1 MAVRKK
7 RKIAIFAAVVLA
19 AVLSFPGCAMMED
32 LAGALTNLQR
42 LKFKLGAVE
51 DFSILGIPL
60 SGKANMADFSFMD
73 GLRLLDGFRTRQLPA
88 EFILNVLAL
97 NPNDGTGGSPRTVS
111 TLTSLESRLL
121 IDGTPTVTGNIERP
135 VEIPGTGQDT
145 TIPIR
150 LTIDLY
156 EFFGNKGYEEIIGL
170 ALALGGARKST
181 GRLSLDALP
190 RVSTPYGD
198 IAYPN
203 RIVIVDQTYR

>member
-1 MAVRKK
+1 
-7 RKIAIFAAVVLA
+7 
-19 AVLSFPGCAMMED
+19 MMED

-60 SGKANMADFSFMD
+60 SGKTNMADFSVMD
-73 GLRLLDGFRTRQLPA
+73 GLRLLEGFRTRQLPA
-88 EFILNVLAL
+88 EFILNVLAV

-156 EFFGNKGYEEIIGL
+156 EFFGNRGTK
-170 ALALGGARKST
+170 R
-181 GRLSLDALP
+181 SLDWPWTSEAP
-190 RVSTPYGD
+190 EKARAGSHWMHGRGFPPPTAISPTRTGS
-198 IAYPN
+198 
-203 RIVIVDQTYR
+203 